1 MKLLSNWSWLALVV
15 VLGLTACNQ
24 SLSSSTAPSS
34 SPSLS
39 PTSGSPAATAMASGF
54 NHKPLDEL
62 LSTYVGRDGWVDY
75 VGLQKDRAKLDAYVQ
90 ALATAQPGSFPNDA
104 ERLAFWINAYNA
116 NTLAAVLDDIYG
128 KHKSVKDIE
137 KEFFKTKK
145 HPVAG
150 EQLTLDEIEKKGRDM
165 KDPRIHFVVNCASAS
180 CPKLQR
186 YAFTGAELEAQLT
199 RATRDFLGDS
209 TRGMNYVAGSN
220 EVYLSPIFKWYAG
233 DFTNESSTVARVKAE
248 TSGQELLEVV
258 KKYIPA
264 EIANFLTEKKP
275 KVKYLGYDWSLNAKD
290 VQQESTQK

>member
-1 MKLLSNWSWLALVV
+1 MKLLSNYKWLGLVV
-15 VLGLTACNQ
+15 ALSLTACNQ
-24 SLSSSTAPSS
+24 SPTNSTAPSS
-34 SPSLS
+34 LSS
-39 PTSGSPAATAMASGF
+39 PTATAMASGF

-75 VGLQKDRAKLDAYVQ
+75 AALQKDRAKLDAYV
-90 ALATAQPGSFPNDA
+90 ATLATAQHGSFPNDA

-116 NTLAAVLDDIYG
+116 NTLVAVLDDIYG
-128 KHKSVKDIE
+128 KHKSVKEIE
-137 KEFFKTKK
+137 QEFFKTKK

-186 YAFTGAELEAQLT
+186 YAFTGAELETQLT
-199 RATRDFLGDS
+199 QATRDFLGDS
-209 TRGMNYVAGSN
+209 TRGMNYVPGSN

-248 TSGQELLEVV
+248 TSGQELLEVA
-258 KKYIPA
+258 KKYVPA
-264 EIANFLTEKKP
+264 EVANFLTEKKP
-275 KVKYLGYDWSLNAKD
+275 KVKYLEYDWTLNDKN
-290 VQQESTQK
+290 VQQQQAAPKN